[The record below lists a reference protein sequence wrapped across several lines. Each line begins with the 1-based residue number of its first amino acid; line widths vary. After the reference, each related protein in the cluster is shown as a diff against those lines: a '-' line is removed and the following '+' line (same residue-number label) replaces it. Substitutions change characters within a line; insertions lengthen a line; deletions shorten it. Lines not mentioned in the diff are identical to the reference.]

1 MTEDR
6 PGAAAR
12 PAPDHQSAGRRSPI
26 AVDAVI
32 VWLKP
37 VAVGLMLAA
46 LLLFA
51 VGLVRSNE
59 MVRGVITAASGDL
72 PRAAIALRDLERTIL
87 AVVAGLPSA
96 DRTIPDEPDI
106 TRNRLDHIRELTI
119 AIDGTGMGAIIRAL
133 PDGGPVLDTL
143 RATLRRADS
152 AADPGEMV
160 RELRP
165 IAARLAGL
173 LPRIE
178 EKTAEA
184 RMAASVELQT
194 LQTMS
199 MLSATGVVV
208 SVTGLAL
215 LSVIMQFRL
224 RASRGRLRDA
234 IEAMSDGFLHIDR
247 NGRVTVANERLRS
260 HLPRTMASVHRGQP
274 SGLLAAALA
283 ASAADP
289 ETAHRRLLHVLD
301 SLPEPGRALL
311 PALDVRLADERW
323 LRLRVRVGSDG
334 GRAVTVAD
342 VTDLVAAE
350 HARHRQALVF
360 KHLTDGVVL
369 ADADGRIMDVSPA
382 AEQLYG
388 VSAAAIEGR
397 PIGLLLRPSD
407 AEQMTRALLDELS
420 GCETAERAFPIARP
434 GPDGSFSPTGRDG
447 EATFVALR
455 ETSAGFGGVIALIRD
470 VSEIHRVH
478 KLKAAF
484 IAAAAHELR
493 TPTTALLGALR
504 LANSGVGGDVPPQLT
519 ALLAMAS
526 RNADRLTSVID
537 GLVDVERLES
547 GSFTLARQPVRL
559 VDLLATISHRARDL
573 PHVGLT
579 VSGPTDETGHAEATT
594 VMMDPER
601 LAQALLGVVDQV
613 AGPQP
618 RIGSRTAVRLAWGL
632 NDHRVRMSVEQP
644 GAANLTMETM
654 PRPTGNRSAPP
665 RRPGDIGF
673 GLAVTRAV
681 VERHGGLIWWETTD
695 AGSRF
700 RIDLPLHRT
709 G

>member
-1 MTEDR
+1 MIT
-6 PGAAAR
+6 A
-12 PAPDHQSAGRRSPI
+12 
-26 AVDAVI
+26 DAVI
-32 VWLKP
+32 AWLKP
-37 VAVGLMLAA
+37 VAIMLMLAA

-51 VGLVRSNE
+51 IGLVRSND
-59 MVRGVITAASGDL
+59 MVRGVITAAAGDL
-72 PRAAIALRDLERTIL
+72 PRAAIALRDLERTVL
-87 AVVAGLPSA
+87 AVVAELPSA
-96 DRTIPDEPDI
+96 ERTVPDEPDI
-106 TRNRLDHIRELTI
+106 TRIRLDHLRELTA
-119 AIDGTGMGAIIRAL
+119 AIDGTGMGAIVRSL
-133 PDGGPVLDTL
+133 PEGGLVLDAL
-143 RATLRRADS
+143 RTALRRIDETADT
-152 AADPGEMV
+152 GEAV

-165 IAARLAGL
+165 IAARLATV

-178 EKTAEA
+178 ERTAEA
-184 RMAASVELQT
+184 RMAARVELRT

-199 MLSATGVVV
+199 MLSATGVVA
-208 SVTGLAL
+208 SVAGLAL
-215 LSVIMQFRL
+215 LSVIMQLRL

-260 HLPRTMASVHRGQP
+260 HLPRAMAAIHRGQP
-274 SGLLAAALA
+274 VGLLAAGLA
-283 ASAADP
+283 ANAADP
-289 ETAHRRLLHVLD
+289 ETMRRRLLHVLNGNPD
-301 SLPEPGRALL
+301 PGNTLL
-311 PALDVRLADERW
+311 PVLDVRLTDERW
-323 LRLRVRVGSDG
+323 LRLRVRVGRDG
-334 GRAVTVAD
+334 GRAVTIAD
-342 VTDLVAAE
+342 VTDLITAE
-350 HARHRQALVF
+350 HVRHRQALVF

-369 ADADGRIMDVSPA
+369 ADADGRIIDVSPA

-388 VSAAAIEGR
+388 VSAAAIEGQ

-407 AEQMTRALLDELS
+407 AHQMTRALLDELS
-420 GCETAERAFPIARP
+420 GCETAGRAFPIAHP
-434 GPDGSFSPTGRDG
+434 DPDGSFSPTGRDG

-455 ETSAGFGGVIALIRD
+455 ETSAGFSGVIALIRD

-493 TPTTALLGALR
+493 TPTTALVGALR
-504 LANSGVGGDVPPQLT
+504 LANHGLGGDVPPRLA
-519 ALLAMAS
+519 ALLDMAS
-526 RNADRLTSVID
+526 RNADRLTSVIN

-547 GSFTLARQPVRL
+547 GSFTLARQPVKL
-559 VDLLATISHRARDL
+559 VDLLATIAARANDL
-573 PHVGLT
+573 PHIGLT
-579 VSGPTDETGHAEATT
+579 VSGPADQAGSEEATM

-618 RIGSRTAVRLAWGL
+618 RVGSRTAVRLAWGL
-632 NDHRVRMSVEQP
+632 NDHRVRMSVEEQSDT
-644 GAANLTMETM
+644 AATATEAM
-654 PRPTGNRSAPP
+654 PRLSQSRSAPP

-700 RIDLPLHRT
+700 RIDLPLYQT